1 MGCVHSARSGGEL
14 STPNDGAGPELRAK
28 KLHELLAEKLEELI
42 LNGTYPPGESLPS
55 AQALAAK
62 YGVSQTVVRDAIR
75 GLAAKGLV
83 QARHG
88 VGVFVTENA
97 NRGLM
102 DSARLALL
110 RGEATP
116 REIWEVRRIFE
127 VEIAALAAA
136 RRTEED
142 LENLRKI
149 VADYKAAAGTEP
161 WEKTFSFHVRFH
173 LALIKAV
180 HNRAFTILMEPIT
193 ELLIVSA
200 QREDP
205 GESAMRTFQQHEHIF
220 SLIEAGDVEGAR
232 QAMLEHFTHPWA
244 WDVNPR
250 PSRKR
255 TDAEPSTP

>member
-1 MGCVHSARSGGEL
+1 MNGSNL
-14 STPNDGAGPELRAK
+14 GADTVLRAK
-28 KLHELLAEKLEELI
+28 KLHELLAERLEELI
-42 LNGTYPPGESLPS
+42 LKGVYLPGQSLPS
-55 AQALAAK
+55 AQALAAQ

-88 VGVFVTENA
+88 VGVFVTDSAHTN
-97 NRGLM
+97 LM

-142 LENLRKI
+142 LQYLRK
-149 VADYKAAAGTEP
+149 VLADYKAAAGVEP
-161 WEKTFSFHVRFH
+161 WEKTFQHHLQFH

-205 GESAMRTFQQHEHIF
+205 GESAVRTYQQHEHIF
-220 SLIEAGDVEGAR
+220 SFIEAGDVEGAR
-232 QAMLEHFTHPWA
+232 QAMLEHFVHPWA
-244 WDVNPR
+244 WDVNPPR
-250 PSRKR
+250 GQKGAAASSH
-255 TDAEPSTP
+255 AELEKAV